1 MNKKIKLT
9 LGITGALAT
18 IATTSVALASCFSEK
33 QKEPE
38 KPAYVAPES
47 KNINDELTTEL
58 QDYKI
63 NFLNGEHKGKSTTDT
78 REIAIIDYDEN
89 SPTYGSTYLIWQN
102 RHNPDDIFASFLGW
116 HALTLSLNREQY
128 EGKCKLFAEAESN
141 WNGKIPSRIDLNIA
155 KTAPLGKS
163 DLYTCNKFEIVKNDN
178 SITLTNLLVKGY
190 GLLPDYDR
198 TRFYDIYKEIKLSD
212 SNLDNTY
219 IFNSQIEYISCKS
232 SLSKDFNK
240 LDITVGNWEIP
251 NMTIIFPRNLKYLDG
266 FICVAHHGKK
276 DDFKVNLD
284 FSGCNKLTEFSVLN
298 SKYQKDPEFDWRT
311 GQMIVYNK
319 DTFSTVKTLNIILNP
334 SIKRLFT
341 HIYAYPDKN
350 KPDPHGI
357 DRPNIDIN
365 FDNIDFI
372 GHRVFYF
379 NREEDSLLYPF
390 INQTKFRLN
399 DDCHYYEDNF
409 WWLSL
414 KPNVIGGIMIKI
426 DQDATPNDIWA
437 LRQREY

>member
-47 KNINDELTTEL
+47 KNIKDELTTEL

-63 NFLNGEHKGKSTTDT
+63 NFLNGEHEGSSITDT
-78 REIAIIDYDEN
+78 RKIAIIDYDEN
-89 SPTYGSTYLIWQN
+89 SPTYGATYLIWQN

-116 HALTLSLNREQY
+116 DHVSLALNRRQCV
-128 EGKCKLFAEAESN
+128 GGCKLFDDAKNN
-141 WNGKIPSRIDLNIA
+141 WNGVIPSSIDLNIA
-155 KTAPLGKS
+155 KTAPLKG
-163 DLYTCNKFEIVKNDN
+163 DELYECNKFEIVNEDN

-190 GLLPDYDR
+190 GLLPDYENDE
-198 TRFYDIYKEIKLSD
+198 FYQIFKEIKLSD
-212 SNLDNTY
+212 SNFNNTY

-232 SLSKDFNK
+232 SSSEDFNK
-240 LDITVGNWEIP
+240 LDITVGNWKSP

-266 FICVAHHGKK
+266 FICVAHHEKK
-276 DDFKVNLD
+276 DDFNVNLD
-284 FSGCNKLTEFSVLN
+284 FSECNKLTEFSILD
-298 SKYQKDPEFDWRT
+298 SKYPEGPRYDRRT
-311 GQMIVYNK
+311 GQMIVYNQ
-319 DTFSTVKTLNIILNP
+319 DTLSTVKTLNIILNP

-357 DRPNIDIN
+357 DRPNININ

-390 INQTKFRLN
+390 INQTNFRLN

-426 DQDATPNDIWA
+426 G
-437 LRQREY
+437 